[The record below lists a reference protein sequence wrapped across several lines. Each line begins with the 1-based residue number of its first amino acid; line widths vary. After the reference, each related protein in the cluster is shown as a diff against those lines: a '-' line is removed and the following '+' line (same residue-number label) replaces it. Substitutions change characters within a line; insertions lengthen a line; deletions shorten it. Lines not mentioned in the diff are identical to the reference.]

1 MTARWWRVGLAQL
14 DWANPACGYDFPTE
28 TAAARFA
35 AAHRTPSR
43 NVVVFSPAELA
54 IPEDMTPLPRR
65 VSRRRGHRLPVISDE
80 MLALFEEVTS

>member
-28 TAAARFA
+28 AAAARFA
-35 AAHRTPSR
+35 AAHRTPQR
-43 NVVVFSPAELA
+43 NVVVCSPAELA
-54 IPEDMTPLPRR
+54 IPEDMTPLPR
-65 VSRRRGHRLPVISDE
+65 SRRGHRRLPVISDD